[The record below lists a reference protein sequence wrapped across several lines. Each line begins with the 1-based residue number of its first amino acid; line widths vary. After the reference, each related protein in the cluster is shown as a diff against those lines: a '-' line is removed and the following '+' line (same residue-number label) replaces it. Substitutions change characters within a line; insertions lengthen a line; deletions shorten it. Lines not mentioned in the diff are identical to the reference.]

1 LDVCLQV
8 NRLASAYDF
17 DSLLV
22 SAAEARGYTMAQITI
37 QPNSNGG
44 WAHEVILTTPSSP
57 TIGSWTQW
65 FNYVIS
71 QVKGAFIPP
80 YISLSPRQDVH
91 ADM

>member
-1 LDVCLQV
+1 MF
-8 NRLASAYDF
+8 DF

-22 SAAEARGYTMAQITI
+22 SAAEALGYTMAQITI

-44 WAHEVILTTPSSP
+44 WAHEVILTTPESP
-57 TIGSWTQW
+57 TIGSWPEW

-71 QVKGAFIPP
+71 QVNGPSFHP
-80 YISLSPRQDVH
+80 ISLSHTRQDVY